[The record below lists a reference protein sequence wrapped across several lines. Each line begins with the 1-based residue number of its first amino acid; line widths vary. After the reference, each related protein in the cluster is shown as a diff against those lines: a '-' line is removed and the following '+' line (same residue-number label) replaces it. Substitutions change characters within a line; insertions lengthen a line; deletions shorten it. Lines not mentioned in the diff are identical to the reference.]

1 MDNVDACESELWETT
16 DSEDET
22 TDVPGDELHKEGESE
37 SLSDIDDAE
46 IGSYLN
52 NEKEKNFKKTIWEMM
67 NQEYLQEQAA
77 KRVAAANVTNSKTDL
92 RHKRA
97 TGVKKTQ
104 STAKPTCPTSPKKRP
119 HYRINYDALSKSL
132 DEPSTSD
139 NNPQKRRKDVD
150 SDKIVGE
157 SSVDTQLNEEV
168 AEESEDEVN
177 GWEDDPDYSH
187 YNNQEEEYDYYDD
200 DDEFF

>member
-46 IGSYLN
+46 
-52 NEKEKNFKKTIWEMM
+52 
-67 NQEYLQEQAA
+67 EQAA

>member
-52 NEKEKNFKKTIWEMM
+52 NDKEKNFKKKIWEMM

-77 KRVAAANVTNSKTDL
+77 KRVAAANVTNSKTVFSVCVEVVIL
-92 RHKRA
+92 FI
-97 TGVKKTQ
+97 Q
-104 STAKPTCPTSPKKRP
+104 E
-119 HYRINYDALSKSL
+119 SKNL
-132 DEPSTSD
+132 
-139 NNPQKRRKDVD
+139 
-150 SDKIVGE
+150 
-157 SSVDTQLNEEV
+157 EV
-168 AEESEDEVN
+168 IISECTWVLELC
-177 GWEDDPDYSH
+177 
-187 YNNQEEEYDYYDD
+187 NQQ
-200 DDEFF
+200 

>member
-1 MDNVDACESELWETT
+1 MCFC
-16 DSEDET
+16 
-22 TDVPGDELHKEGESE
+22 VPFYSSNLQCNLCS
-37 SLSDIDDAE
+37 SSN
-46 IGSYLN
+46 LN
-52 NEKEKNFKKTIWEMM
+52 A
-67 NQEYLQEQAA
+67 LLVEQ
-77 KRVAAANVTNSKTDL
+77 
-92 RHKRA
+92 
-97 TGVKKTQ
+97 
-104 STAKPTCPTSPKKRP
+104 
-119 HYRINYDALSKSL
+119 
-132 DEPSTSD
+132 STSD